1 MVQVEVVMEVVLET
15 VVVLEMEVVLETEV
29 VRVTTEVV
37 EAPTVVTRRVLLDQR
52 FPTMAMMRQMTEMG
66 MMMAKGRQEEVV
78 DHLEVLAT
86 ILLIPT
92 EQVPTLAPKP
102 TTVLVGTTTS
112 LR

>member
-1 MVQVEVVMEVVLET
+1 MVQVEVVMVVVLET
-15 VVVLEMEVVLETEV
+15 VVVLEMEVVVL
-29 VRVTTEVV
+29 VTTEVV